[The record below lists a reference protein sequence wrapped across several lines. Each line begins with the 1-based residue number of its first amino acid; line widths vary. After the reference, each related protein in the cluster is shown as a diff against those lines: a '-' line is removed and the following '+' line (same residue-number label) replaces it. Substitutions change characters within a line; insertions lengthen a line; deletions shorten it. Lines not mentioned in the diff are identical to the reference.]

1 VLKGHCDAVGR
12 VFDEIVP
19 TWSVSAIAVAD
30 TEAEAERIARNSPF
44 FTEDGAIYGTP
55 DQLVEKFRARA
66 DAGCQHF
73 QLRFA
78 DFPRTDGVERFAR
91 DVLPHVQ

>member
-12 VFDEIVP
+12 NFDEIVQ
-19 TWSVSAIAVAD
+19 TWSCACVAVAD
-30 TEAEAERIARNSPF
+30 SEAEAERIARKIPF

-55 DQLVEKFRARA
+55 EQLVEKFQERAE
-66 DAGCQHF
+66 AGCDHF

-78 DFPRTDGVERFAR
+78 DFPSTAGVARFGR
-91 DVLPHVQ
+91 EVLPKFW

>member
-12 VFDEIVP
+12 NFDEIVQ
-19 TWSVSAIAVAD
+19 TWSCACVAVAGS
-30 TEAEAERIARNSPF
+30 EAEAERIARKSPF

-55 DQLVEKFRARA
+55 DQLVQAFRDRA
-66 DAGCQHF
+66 EAGCSHF

-78 DFPRTDGVERFAR
+78 DFPSTDGIELFAR
-91 DVLPHVQ
+91 EVLPYFR